1 MKTNDAWL
9 EELTLELRMRE
20 VPGTAIGDALA
31 QVRAHLAESGESAE
45 EAFGT
50 PEEYAAELN
59 LPASAD
65 SRIEPRWMGRLVASN
80 LLGLAALYLST
91 PTVVALRQG
100 LGVGISWGMLSS
112 LGVFAAVVVA
122 LPAVFSYL
130 FKHLVVLGALL
141 TFAVAALVAFNV
153 LLPWPAFVLPGW
165 ASALTVVAALA
176 GSVLVYPPLTAD
188 PIVDPTDPAPRVPRI
203 PRFSRWIWVIAAVF
217 LAGLGFL
224 A

>member
-20 VPGTAIGDALA
+20 VSGAAIGDALA

-50 PEEYAAELN
+50 PEQYASELN
-59 LPASAD
+59 LLASVT
-65 SRIEPRWMGRLVASN
+65 SRIEPRWMGRLLASS
-80 LLGLAALYLST
+80 LLGIAALYLST

-112 LGVFAAVVVA
+112 LMVFAAVVVA
-122 LPAVFSYL
+122 LPAALSYL
-130 FKHLVVLGALL
+130 SKHLIVMGAL
-141 TFAVAALVAFNV
+141 FAFVAAALVAFNL
-153 LLPWPAFVLPGW
+153 LLPWPALVLPAW
-165 ASALTVVAALA
+165 ASAAVVVAALA

-188 PIVDPTDPAPRVPRI
+188 PIVDPTDPAPRTPRI